1 MSTDRLFPGY
11 VAISLD
17 CLGRFGY
24 IFGQRQASGE
34 LAGFRESARRR
45 ITGRAEMLRR
55 KTGEE
60 LKRDVVRVKR
70 AQSSFAKE
78 LRKVGVVK

>member
-1 MSTDRLFPGY
+1 
-11 VAISLD
+11 
-17 CLGRFGY
+17 
-24 IFGQRQASGE
+24 
-34 LAGFRESARRR
+34 
-45 ITGRAEMLRR
+45 MLRR

-78 LRKVGVVK
+78 LRKLGVVK